1 MKTVVFSSGNASVN
15 LCQRVVDHIVQA
27 LDLVINDIAFPCFL
41 IHLNVMHHVVFE
53 EIGEMA
59 GALSYIH
66 AIVMVNISGLIK
78 TVKYLQRDLDT
89 VQVAYQKLNNMDA
102 NKNN

>member
-1 MKTVVFSSGNASVN
+1 
-15 LCQRVVDHIVQA
+15 
-27 LDLVINDIAFPCFL
+27 
-41 IHLNVMHHVVFE
+41 MHHVVFE

-66 AIVMVNISGLIK
+66 AIVLVNISGLIK
-78 TVKYLQRDLDT
+78 TVNYLQQDLDT

>member
-1 MKTVVFSSGNASVN
+1 MKGVVFLWGNASVN
-15 LCQRVVDHIVQA
+15 LCQCVVDHIVQV
-27 LDLVINDIAFPCFL
+27 LELVINDIAFPCFL

-59 GALSYIH
+59 GALLYIH
-66 AIVMVNISGLIK
+66 AIVTVNISGLIK
-78 TVKYLQRDLDT
+78 TVNYLQRDLDT

>member
-1 MKTVVFSSGNASVN
+1 MPLSTSVN

-27 LDLVINDIAFPCFL
+27 LELVINDIAFPCFL
-41 IHLNVMHHVVFE
+41 IHLNVMHHFVFE

-66 AIVMVNISGLIK
+66 AIVLVNISGLIK
-78 TVKYLQRDLDT
+78 TVNYLQQDLDT

>member
-1 MKTVVFSSGNASVN
+1 MKGVVFSWGNASVN

-27 LDLVINDIAFPCFL
+27 LDLVINYIAFPCFL

-66 AIVMVNISGLIK
+66 AIAPVNISGLIK
-78 TVKYLQRDLDT
+78 TVHHDQQDLDT
-89 VQVAYQKLNNMDA
+89 VQVAY
-102 NKNN
+102 